1 MNKLRHALM
10 AGAAVLVLAGGYS
23 IAADPLPP
31 EPRSSELQP
40 GEGGIV
46 TTAPEAAQQEQEY
59 MAALK
64 KCETLTGTDKQACLQ
79 SAQRTF
85 GRM

>member
-1 MNKLRHALM
+1 MNTFRHALM
-10 AGAAVLVLAGGYS
+10 AGAAALALS
-23 IAADPLPP
+23 SAHALAAEPVPP
-31 EPRSSELQP
+31 EPRSSENQP

-46 TTAPEAAQQEQEY
+46 TTAPEVAQQEQEY
-59 MAALK
+59 LAALK
-64 KCETLTGTDKQACLQ
+64 KCEPLTGTDKQACLQ